1 MARHYHKFT
10 KEDDEII
17 LKIIRDN
24 PSNLK
29 VCFEEA
35 AEKIGTTPKSVSY
48 RYYEKLKH
56 NNVCFVV
63 VGKKHQVVNTKN
75 RRWYNDIKTMR
86 TTKTTKT
93 FWNTLYNLFK
103 FK

>member
-1 MARHYHKFT
+1 MKRGYHKYT
-10 KEDDEII
+10 PKDDKII
-17 LKIIRDN
+17 LKIIKNN

-29 VCFEEA
+29 MCFEEA
-35 AEKIGTTPKSVSY
+35 AEKIGVTPKSISY

-56 NNVCFVV
+56 HNVCFIM
-63 VGKKHQVVNTKN
+63 VGKKHQIVNTKN
-75 RRWYNDIKTMR
+75 RPWHKDIKTMR

-93 FWNTLYNLFK
+93 FWNTLCDLFK

>member
-1 MARHYHKFT
+1 MKRGYHKYT
-10 KEDDEII
+10 SEDDKII
-17 LKIIRDN
+17 LNTIRDN
-24 PSNLK
+24 PSNLQM
-29 VCFEEA
+29 CFEEA

-75 RRWYNDIKTMR
+75 RRWHNDVKTMN

-93 FWNTLYNLFK
+93 LWNKLCDLFK

>member
-1 MARHYHKFT
+1 MARTYHKFT

-29 VCFEEA
+29 MCFEEA

-56 NNVCFVV
+56 NNICFIVT
-63 VGKKHQVVNTKN
+63 GKKHQIVNTKN
-75 RRWYNDIKTMR
+75 RRGHNDVKTMR

-93 FWNTLYNLFK
+93 FWNTLCNLFK

>member
-1 MARHYHKFT
+1 MKRGYHKFT
-10 KEDDEII
+10 KEEDEII
-17 LKIIRDN
+17 LNIIRDN

-29 VCFEEA
+29 MCFEEA
-35 AEKIGTTPKSVSY
+35 AEKIGVTPKSVSY

-56 NNVCFVV
+56 NNVCFIV
-63 VGKKHQVVNTKN
+63 VGKKHQIVNIKN
-75 RRWYNDIKTMR
+75 RPWHKDIKTMR

-93 FWNTLYNLFK
+93 FWNTLCNLFK

>member
-35 AEKIGTTPKSVSY
+35 AEKTGTTSEAIRS
-48 RYYEKLKH
+48 RYYKKLRH
-56 NNVCFVV
+56 NNVCFIV
-63 VGKKHQVVNTKN
+63 VGKKHQIVNTKN
-75 RRWYNDIKTMR
+75 RLWYNDVKTMR

-93 FWNTLYNLFK
+93 FWNTLCNLFK

>member
-1 MARHYHKFT
+1 MARPYHKFT

-24 PSNLK
+24 PSNLQM
-29 VCFEEA
+29 CFEEA
-35 AEKIGTTPKSVSY
+35 AEKIGTTPKSISY

-56 NNVCFVV
+56 HNVCFIVT
-63 VGKKHQVVNTKN
+63 GKKYQIVNTKN
-75 RRWYNDIKTMR
+75 KCWHNDVKTMR

-93 FWNTLYNLFK
+93 FWNTLCNLFK